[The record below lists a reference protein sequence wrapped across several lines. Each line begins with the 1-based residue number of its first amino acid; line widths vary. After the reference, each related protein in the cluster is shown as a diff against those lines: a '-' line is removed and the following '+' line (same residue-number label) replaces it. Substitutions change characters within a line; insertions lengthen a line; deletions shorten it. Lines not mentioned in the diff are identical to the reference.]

1 MPARK
6 ARLGQLLVVR
16 GVFYKTYR
24 IMSRYIGSL
33 IMILV
38 MPYMLGGLFLGIG
51 YALGGPNAAKNFAAN
66 TGVKNPFLYMVLG
79 GAIML
84 AAMIIIEN
92 TGSAIREEQ
101 MIGTFELHYLT
112 PNNMALLWL
121 YHSLPIGLI
130 MTLAFALDITPLVAL
145 QGGLLSPTE
154 WLAAAGILFLSLI
167 PLVGIGLVLAALTVR
182 FKEVWA
188 VINTVNSLI
197 TLLSGFYY
205 PLELFPRIVQEVA
218 ALVPT
223 SHAAQLLKDI
233 VARAVIPPDAG
244 WRVTLLVV
252 LSAAYLAAGWYT
264 YTRWEYNARRTGEL
278 SKY

>member
-6 ARLGQLLVVR
+6 ARAGQLLVVR
-16 GVFYKTYR
+16 GVFYKSYR
-24 IMSRYIGSL
+24 IMSRYVGSL
-33 IMILV
+33 VMILV
-38 MPYMLGGLFLGIG
+38 MPYMLGGVFMGIG
-51 YALGGPNAAKNFAAN
+51 YALGGPSAARNFAAN

-79 GAIML
+79 GAMML

-121 YHSLPIGLI
+121 YHSLPMGLL
-130 MTLAFALDITPLVAL
+130 MTAMFAADIAPLVAVE
-145 QGGLLSPTE
+145 GGLLSPLE
-154 WLAAAGILFLSLI
+154 WLAAGGILFLSLL

-188 VINTVNSLI
+188 VINTVNSVI

-205 PLELFPRIVQEVA
+205 PLELFPRIVREIA

-233 VARAVIPPDAG
+233 VARATLPPDAMQK
-244 WRVTLLVV
+244 VALLAV
-252 LSAAYLAAGWYT
+252 LSVAYLAAGWAT
-264 YTRWEYNARRTGEL
+264 YRRWEDNARRTGEL